1 MTDQTAEETKDA
13 ASEEVAADQPEGE
26 SSIKEKLEDAVDSV
40 KDKFTGGDKKDSA
53 GDKDDVKE

>member
-13 ASEEVAADQPEGE
+13 ANEEVAADQPEGE

-40 KDKFTGGDKKDSA
+40 KDKFTGGDKS
-53 GDKDDVKE
+53 DDAEKADEKE